1 MFYISVN
8 KVFSVCGSKHL
19 DFYCDN
25 FFFVTFLFYLENN
38 QKYSLNGKLDNNDVN
53 IRKKLRLHNTN

>member
-1 MFYISVN
+1 MFYISSTLN

-25 FFFVTFLFYLENN
+25 FLWNIFVQT
-38 QKYSLNGKLDNNDVN
+38 
-53 IRKKLRLHNTN
+53 I